1 MKIEKKR
8 IQSIAKHKIAVEI
21 EELNKVVPLVV
32 ELQDLLLQLEANSVE
47 DFENNVNALT
57 QFTNPMVSASAFNL
71 DSQYLRLLELEKLI
85 DGRLTSEDLT
95 ASKEL
100 KSTLI
105 ANITENHTTYY
116 SAADLKLK
124 ETLESIMQSYNSLSK
139 EQKQQIGFN
148 LSQELIYN
156 PFSNLKN

>member
-1 MKIEKKR
+1 MKAEQKK
-8 IQSIAKHKIAVEI
+8 IQSIAKHKIALEI

-32 ELQDLLLQLEANSVE
+32 ELEDLLIQLEAESIE

-71 DSQYLRLLELEKLI
+71 DSQYLRLLELRKLI

-100 KSTLI
+100 KSTLK
-105 ANITENHTTYY
+105 ASITEKHTIHY
-116 SAADLKLK
+116 SASDLKLK
-124 ETLESIMQSYNSLSK
+124 KTLENIMQSFNSLNL
-139 EQKQQIGFN
+139 EQKQHIAFN
-148 LSQELIYN
+148 RYNELAYK
-156 PFSNLKN
+156 PFSSLKN

>member
-1 MKIEKKR
+1 MKTEKKR
-8 IQSIAKHKIAVEI
+8 VQSIAKQKIAVEI
-21 EELNKVVPLVV
+21 EDLKKVVPLVV
-32 ELQDLLLQLEANSVE
+32 ELQDLLLQLEAESIE

-71 DSQYLRLLELEKLI
+71 DSQYKRLLQLQKLI
-85 DGRLTSEDLT
+85 DNRLRSEDLT

-100 KSTLI
+100 KSELFKAIKEKYTS
-105 ANITENHTTYY
+105 YY

-124 ETLESIMQSYNSLSK
+124 KTLEEIMVKYNSLNQ
-139 EQKQQIGFN
+139 EQRQQIGFN
-148 LSQELIYN
+148 MSNELIYN

>member
-1 MKIEKKR
+1 MKMEKKK

-21 EELNKVVPLVV
+21 EELNKVIPLVV
-32 ELQDLLLQLEANSVE
+32 ELQDLLLQLEAKSIE

-57 QFTNPMVSASAFNL
+57 QFTNPIVSASAFNL

-100 KSTLI
+100 KSTLVASI
-105 ANITENHTTYY
+105 KEKYTTYH
-116 SAADLKLK
+116 SDADLKLK
-124 ETLESIMQSYNSLSK
+124 KNLENIMQNYNSLSK
-139 EQKQQIGFN
+139 EQKQHIGFN
-148 LSQELIYN
+148 LSQELVYS
-156 PFSNLKN
+156 PFSILKD

>member
-1 MKIEKKR
+1 MKTEEKK

-32 ELQDLLLQLEANSVE
+32 ELQDLLIQLEAESIE

-71 DSQYLRLLELEKLI
+71 DIQYKRLLELEKLI
-85 DGRLTSEDLT
+85 DGRLASKDLND
-95 ASKEL
+95 SKEL

-105 ANITENHTTYY
+105 ASITEIHTSYY

-124 ETLESIMQSYNSLSK
+124 KTLEEIMVKYNSLNQ
-139 EQKQQIGFN
+139 EQRQQIGLN
-148 LSQELIYN
+148 MSNELIYN